1 MKNRMRAP
9 FAALVGFAALCCSWA
24 SPAYARDDLPVVPH
38 PEPLRQVT
46 PEEYRV
52 HLQALQGI
60 IATCSAQRTATA
72 CNPGQVGPDET
83 VTTPDGLREVHY
95 GWLRSTLRDAASDI
109 EAKTNS
115 AAAKNKGINEN
126 AARLQSAAERLA
138 DDIQPAHDG
147 VQPIEQV
154 RKNLNSVLAQSEFTR
169 IQKPNFVERA
179 KAAALQWFLDK
190 LSSVFAYGGRNP
202 WFSRLIMW
210 AGITVPCGVLLWWV
224 VLRSRKQATIVA
236 SSEPVEAT
244 APSARE
250 WQRWMQEAEAFAREH
265 RWREAVHHVYWAAIS
280 RMEARGLWPADRAR
294 TPREYLALLRQDHA
308 QQPDLRSLTQAFE
321 RIWYGHRPAEEQQYR
336 QVCDLMER
344 LKPR

>member
-1 MKNRMRAP
+1 VKNRMRAP
-9 FAALVGFAALCCSWA
+9 FTSLVGFAALCCGWA
-24 SPAYARDDLPVVPH
+24 LPAYARDDQPTVPH
-38 PEPLRQVT
+38 SVPLRQVT

-60 IATCSAQRTATA
+60 VATCSAQRTSAA
-72 CNPGQVGPDET
+72 CDSSQVGPDET
-83 VTTPDGLREVHY
+83 VLAPGGQREVHY
-95 GWLRSTLRDAASDI
+95 GWLRSTLKDAASDI
-109 EAKTNS
+109 EARTNS
-115 AAAKNKGINEN
+115 AAAKNKAINEN
-126 AARLQSAAERLA
+126 AAPLQSAAERLTE
-138 DDIQPAHDG
+138 DIQPAPDA

-154 RKNLNSVLAQSEFTR
+154 RKNLNSVLAQNEFTR
-169 IQKPNFVERA
+169 VQKPNFIQRA
-179 KAAALQWFLDK
+179 EAAAWQWVFER

-202 WFSRLIMW
+202 WLSRLLTW
-210 AGITVPCGVLLWWV
+210 AGISVPCGLLLWWV
-224 VLRSRKQATIVA
+224 VLRSRKQAAVVA

-250 WQRWMQEAEAFAREH
+250 WQRWMQEAEAFAGER

-294 TPREYLALLRQDHA
+294 TPREYLALLRRNHA

-336 QVCDLMER
+336 HVCALMER

>member
-1 MKNRMRAP
+1 VKNRMRAP

-46 PEEYRV
+46 PEEYRI

-60 IATCSAQRTATA
+60 VATCSAQRTAVA
-72 CNPGQVGPDET
+72 CDSSQVGPDET
-83 VTTPDGLREVHY
+83 VTTPGGLREVHY

-138 DDIQPAHDG
+138 DDIQPAPNAI
-147 VQPIEQV
+147 QPIEQV

-169 IQKPNFVERA
+169 VQKPNFVQRA
-179 KAAALQWFLDK
+179 EAAALQWFLDK

-224 VLRSRKQATIVA
+224 VLRSRKQAAIVA
-236 SSEPVEAT
+236 SNEPVEAT

-250 WQRWMQEAEAFAREH
+250 WQRWMQEAEAFAGEH

-308 QQPDLRSLTQAFE
+308 QQADLRSLTQAFE

-336 QVCDLMER
+336 QVCALMER